1 MFICTRRLLGQLAVG
16 LPAALVALST
26 APAYGQAKEPVKIGV
41 VLSLSGPAAVFGLPE
56 RDAIGAVYKEIAPG
70 GEINGRRV
78 ELVYYDDK
86 TNPTEA
92 ARGVT
97 QLINDDKVI
106 AIIGPGTGGN
116 ILAAGPIADRLKV
129 PLLGPAGTVAVTDK
143 NNAFYPWVFRVA
155 INDMVGVRALLEGA
169 AKSGAKRIGVIYQED
184 AYGKFGV
191 EFAQKL
197 STELGFQVVESV
209 SSPYTATDL
218 TSHAVKLRNAN
229 VDAVFM
235 QLSIASLG
243 AAFLKASNEVGLKV
257 QFYANSGLSQRSF
270 IDAAGALGEG
280 VRVLSIGNLPYD
292 PTPNE
297 QRLVA
302 VLAKNGLKPQ
312 GWGEIIGT
320 NGLMTAVAALK
331 TIDGP
336 VTGQKMRDA
345 IETLC
350 GYDTYSMGKP
360 CFSKDNHDGWGA
372 DALVLTTIRSGQ
384 FRSQR

>member
-1 MFICTRRLLGQLAVG
+1 MFDCTRRLLGQLALG
-16 LPAALVALST
+16 LPAALVALAT

-56 RDAIGAVYKEIAPG
+56 RDAIAAVYKEIAPN

-97 QLINDDKVI
+97 QLINDDKVV
-106 AIIGPGTGGN
+106 AIVGPGTGGN

-155 INDMVGVRALLEGA
+155 INDMIGVRALLEGA
-169 AKSGAKRIGVIYQED
+169 AKAGAKRIGVIYQED

-270 IDAAGALGEG
+270 IDAAGPLGEG

-297 QRLVA
+297 QKLVA